1 MGAAPIDIAVIL
13 FMYMSNRVIRRAGAD
28 DVVVLAARI
37 DGFSAGHPA
46 QGHSRSLERLE
57 EAFFGKPILSYVL
70 LAEKKTTPVGF
81 GIWRKTYDLFWSMF
95 GGEGIGLYVS
105 PTRRG
110 FGIAAAMCEDIRR
123 AGGQFLQ
130 TTCSPHLA
138 PLYKRV
144 AVGAAERREI
154 AARDRLQV
162 T

>member
-1 MGAAPIDIAVIL
+1 
-13 FMYMSNRVIRRAGAD
+13 MYMSNRVIRRAGAD

-105 PTRRG
+105 PTRPG
-110 FGIAAAMCEDIRR
+110 FGIAAAIVAAMCEDIRR

-154 AARDRLQV
+154 AARDRSQGYL
-162 T
+162 TAL